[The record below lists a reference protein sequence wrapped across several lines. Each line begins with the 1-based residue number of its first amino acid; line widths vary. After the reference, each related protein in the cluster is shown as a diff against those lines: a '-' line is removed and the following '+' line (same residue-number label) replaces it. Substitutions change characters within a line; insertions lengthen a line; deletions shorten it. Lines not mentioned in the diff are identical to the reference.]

1 MRSAAGRGHG
11 WTLTTL
17 ATLALAMPALAA
29 CGLPGGT
36 PASALRVERT
46 AVLEYP
52 PAAADRGALPP
63 MATADDLGR
72 IYLLAGSPPRIL
84 VYDTAGSPGVD
95 ARDGGV
101 SLGQPTHFTAEPD
114 GTLGIFD
121 RARRGLIVLRPGGAQ
136 HRVGLPQPPQGDRIA
151 LAGFGAFAVFGEL
164 RSAEGLVR
172 YRLARVDGSREE
184 VVGRMER
191 PLPSIV
197 EYEGCGVSHIRQR
210 LFERHI
216 VWDERDGLL
225 AAAFGPEYRIERFR
239 DGQPVDTLA
248 RDVPPRAVSEALAA
262 REVGD
267 DVRFEAGTA
276 VCRASKDAVAA
287 AQGWAETV
295 PEIADLR
302 IAPGGDVWVLRGAA
316 RGEVPAVEV
325 FAADGTFLG
334 ALPEG
339 TPFPGAFTGP
349 DSFVTRDE
357 RGLATYRV
365 LR

>member
-1 MRSAAGRGHG
+1 MRSAAGRRYG
-11 WTLTTL
+11 WTL
-17 ATLALAMPALAA
+17 ATLGLAALALAS

-36 PASALRVERT
+36 PASGLRVERT
-46 AVLEYP
+46 ALLEYP
-52 PAAADRGALPP
+52 PAALAPGALPP

-72 IYLLAGSPPRIL
+72 VYLLAGSPPRIL
-84 VYDTAGSPGVD
+84 VYDSAGTAAVD

-114 GTLGIFD
+114 GTIGIFD
-121 RARRGLIVLRPGGAQ
+121 RAQRGLIVLRPGGAQ
-136 HRVGLPQPPQGDRIA
+136 HRVGLPQPPQGERIA

-164 RSAEGLVR
+164 RSAEGR
-172 YRLARVDGSREE
+172 IHYRLTRVDGTREE
-184 VVGRMER
+184 VLGRLER

-197 EYEGCGVSHIRQR
+197 EYQGCGVSHIRQR
-210 LFERHI
+210 LFERQI
-216 VWDERDGLL
+216 VWDERDGIL
-225 AAAFGPEYRIERFR
+225 AASFGPEYRIERFR
-239 DGQPVDTLA
+239 DGQAVDTLT
-248 RDVPPRAVSEALAA
+248 RDVPPRPVNEAMAA
-262 REVGD
+262 REVGE

-276 VCRASKDAVAA
+276 VCRGSKDAIAA

-302 IAPGGDVWVLRGAA
+302 IAPAGDIWVLRGAA

-334 ALPEG
+334 ALPDG

-349 DSFVTRDE
+349 DSFVARDE

-365 LR
+365 VR